1 MQKSNRYIEAE
12 KDIQDLDLEEVAD
25 IPESIRLEKAI
36 EGDGAPERLDNLEN
50 DLTDGEEITDI
61 SHSMARS
68 VSVEDDYTERPK
80 HGSPMKPAHVSDISS
95 LASEVDTL
103 TSVSVKEMPPV
114 ARTRTGEPGDGMRR
128 QTIPGRPA
136 GPNAKA
142 QDKIDNGSSSAVNE
156 IVINEDDDIDID
168 YYSLEE
174 LEGAAV
180 VDMPEAE
187 FGAEKISRAGEEPT
201 DAFHD
206 DTSTATSGDNTEI
219 HSEKDILTFE
229 IPDDV
234 MEKTAEEL
242 DLGEWE
248 AIDLGE
254 AEKIANE
261 DILFLREEDLI
272 EELEEFDLIPVKA
285 ETEAVSRTARN
296 GKKRERRTAETPK
309 RKDAVT
315 PLREAP
321 IEENHTLNV
330 EEQHAVPTTDE
341 AAESDVVETV
351 IGIEAA
357 GVVENDVGTIIQHNM
372 PITEHESVNLPPE
385 ESPAAPVTVEEII
398 AEQSPERKTAKSE
411 IRPIDIDDDGEVIIL
426 GLEETPISGDAAPSI
441 VPESPAGQ
449 LPPPH
454 QKPAPSRPSLRIV
467 RERIPDELIRVE
479 TPEGGAVFIDDELV
493 DKKVDEKTA
502 IFDVTELERITSEIV
517 EIIEGEA
524 RLLSEA
530 DIADDRDRIASVM
543 KGQTPAFEDLLIDME
558 GEYSFKDEE
567 LDIIDNAFA
576 AEDYGRY
583 IGAIDDLAGGSS
595 DKGTSAAV
603 ELLGLDTGELGSI
616 EKNSFLKEY
625 EKIDIDGLLA
635 SAQAG
640 MDQPASDLNI
650 LKRCT
655 YIVAKKGSIFE
666 EERRSI
672 EEDISSGTALVFEES
687 VDEIRARLDA
697 IRGRRCISPDEGIPD
712 ISDSVIILDGGR
724 DIERFVESIPEGKRD
739 VMRKLL
745 KYLDGLF
752 EKLPEDVIKNFARSE
767 YFDLYSKVM
776 NDLGV

>member
-12 KDIQDLDLEEVAD
+12 KDIQDINLEEVAD
-25 IPESIRLEKAI
+25 IPESISLEKNI
-36 EGDGAPERLDNLEN
+36 EGDSASETPDNQEI
-50 DLTDGEEITDI
+50 DLADGEEITDI
-61 SHSMARS
+61 SQSMSRS
-68 VSVEDDYTERPK
+68 VPVEDDFTDRPT
-80 HGSPMKPAHVSDISS
+80 HRRPMQSAHVSDISS
-95 LASEVDTL
+95 LASEVDAL
-103 TSVSVKEMPPV
+103 TSVSVKEMPPAV
-114 ARTRTGEPGDGMRR
+114 RTRPREPGDGMSR
-128 QTIPGRPA
+128 QTSPVRPA
-136 GPNAKA
+136 GPGAKA
-142 QDKIDNGSSSAVNE
+142 EAKRDDGGASVINE

-174 LEGAAV
+174 LEGTAV

-187 FGAEKISRAGEEPT
+187 FGQENIIQADKEPAGGVEE
-201 DAFHD
+201 DAAALPVED
-206 DTSTATSGDNTEI
+206 KAEI
-219 HSEKDILTFE
+219 HVEKDVLTFE

-242 DLGEWE
+242 ELGEWE

-261 DILFLREEDLI
+261 DILFLTEEDLI
-272 EELEEFDLIPVKA
+272 EELEEFDLIPVKT
-285 ETEAVSRTARN
+285 ETEESTGTVRS
-296 GKKRERRTAETPK
+296 GKKQVRRTDEPPK
-309 RKDAVT
+309 RK
-315 PLREAP
+315 EAEAQLHEASVGEDHTSK
-321 IEENHTLNV
+321 IEER
-330 EEQHAVPTTDE
+330 HAVPITE
-341 AAESDVVETV
+341 KAIGSEVVETV
-351 IGIEAA
+351 PEVEAA
-357 GVVENDVGTIIQHNM
+357 GVAENDAGTEIRLTM
-372 PITEHESVNLPPE
+372 PNVEVLSVNPPLE
-385 ESPAAPVTVEEII
+385 ESPAVLEPVEEIL
-398 AEQSPERKTAKSE
+398 AGPSPEPETVENE
-411 IRPIDIDDDGEVIIL
+411 IRPIDIDEDGEVIIL
-426 GLEETPISGDAAPSI
+426 GLD
-441 VPESPAGQ
+441 ESPLKKDVAPRGVPDGPAGHAF
-449 LPPPH
+449 LPQ
-454 QKPAPSRPSLRIV
+454 QKPAVPRPSLRIV

-479 TPEGGAVFIDDELV
+479 APDEGAVFIDDELV
-493 DKKVDEKTA
+493 DKKVDEKTT
-502 IFDVTELERITSEIV
+502 IFDVSDLERITSEIV
-517 EIIEGEA
+517 EVIEGEA

-543 KGQTPAFEDLLIDME
+543 KGQTPAFEDLLIDIE
-558 GEYSFKDEE
+558 SEYSFKDEE

-583 IGAIDDLAGGSS
+583 IGAIDDLAGGSP
-595 DKGTSAAV
+595 DRGTSSAV

-616 EKNSFLKEY
+616 EQSSFLKEY
-625 EKIDIDGLLA
+625 EKIDIDGLIA

-640 MDQPASDLNI
+640 MDQPASDLDI

-672 EEDISSGTALVFEES
+672 EEDISSGTALVLEES

-697 IRGRRCISPDEGIPD
+697 IRGKRCISPEEGIPD

-724 DIERFVESIPEGKRD
+724 DIERFVESIPEDKRD

-745 KYLDGLF
+745 RYLDGLF

>member
-1 MQKSNRYIEAE
+1 MQKTNRHIEAE
-12 KDIQDLDLEEVAD
+12 TDIQDLNLEEVAD
-25 IPESIRLEKAI
+25 IPESISLEKSI
-36 EGDGAPERLDNLEN
+36 EGENAPHRPDNQEN
-50 DLTDGEEITDI
+50 DPADGEEMADI
-61 SHSMARS
+61 RHSMARS
-68 VSVEDDYTERPK
+68 VSVEDDFAGRPG
-80 HGSPMKPAHVSDISS
+80 HEQRMRPSHVSDISS

-103 TSVSVKEMPPV
+103 TRVSMEKIPT
-114 ARTRTGEPGDGMRR
+114 AAGTRPSAPKDGPKR
-128 QTIPGRPA
+128 QATSERPA
-136 GPNAKA
+136 ITPAKKQA
-142 QDKIDNGSSSAVNE
+142 KIEDANSSGVNE

-174 LEGAAV
+174 LEGTAV

-187 FGAEKISRAGEEPT
+187 FGPEKVVRTEEEPV
-201 DAFHD
+201 DGFHHD
-206 DTSTATSGDNTEI
+206 VGAVQVEDKAEI
-219 HSEKDILTFE
+219 HVEKDILTFE

-242 DLGEWE
+242 ELGEWE

-272 EELEEFDLIPVKA
+272 EELEEFDLIPVKT
-285 ETEAVSRTARN
+285 ETAAVTTTSRSSKKQERRA
-296 GKKRERRTAETPK
+296 GEPLKKREAE
-309 RKDAVT
+309 A
-315 PLREAP
+315 PLREAAV
-321 IEENHTLNV
+321 IENHTSEV
-330 EEQHAVPTTDE
+330 EKRTVSTIDE
-341 AAESDVVETV
+341 VAGSDVVEAVLEVET
-351 IGIEAA
+351 A
-357 GVVENDVGTIIQHNM
+357 GVAENDAGTEIQRTIETLEPVPVG
-372 PITEHESVNLPPE
+372 PPL
-385 ESPAAPVTVEEII
+385 TVEPVAPEPFEEIL
-398 AEQSPERKTAKSE
+398 AEPFPEQKTAESE
-411 IRPIDIDDDGEVIIL
+411 IRPIDIDEDGEVIIL
-426 GLEETPISGDAAPSI
+426 GLEKTSI
-441 VPESPAGQ
+441 REDVIPRTGPESPAGHT
-449 LPPPH
+449 PPSR
-454 QKPAPSRPSLRIV
+454 QEPAPPRPSFKIV
-467 RERIPDELIRVE
+467 RERIPDELIRIE
-479 TPEGGAVFIDDELV
+479 PAGGSAVFIDDELV
-493 DKKVDEKTA
+493 DKKIDEKTT
-502 IFDVTELERITSEIV
+502 IFEVTDLERITSEIV

-524 RLLSEA
+524 KLLSEA

-595 DKGTSAAV
+595 EKGASAAV

-616 EKNSFLKEY
+616 EQSSFLKEY

-640 MDQPASDLNI
+640 MDQPASDLDI

-697 IRGRRCISPDEGIPD
+697 IRGKRCISPEEGIPD

-724 DIERFVESIPEGKRD
+724 DIERFVESMPEGKRD

-745 KYLDGLF
+745 RYLDGLF